1 MRRLYFA
8 ILPLLLA
15 CSGPSSRGQAEQPI
29 QYNHNLHVVQEE
41 IDCDECHR
49 YAATH
54 ARATIPNIEVC
65 GDCHSDEP
73 ITDSPEEARLIEY
86 VDGGEKIPWRK
97 VYRVDDHVYFSHRRH
112 TTLAGIECAE
122 CHGNVESMTTP
133 VVESYLP
140 TSMEGCIKCHE
151 ERGAATEC
159 VACHR

>member
-1 MRRLYFA
+1 
-8 ILPLLLA
+8 
-15 CSGPSSRGQAEQPI
+15 
-29 QYNHNLHVVQEE
+29 
-41 IDCDECHR
+41 
-49 YAATH
+49 
-54 ARATIPNIEVC
+54 
-65 GDCHSDEP
+65 
-73 ITDSPEEARLIEY
+73 
-86 VDGGEKIPWRK
+86 
-97 VYRVDDHVYFSHRRH
+97 VDDHVYFSHRRH